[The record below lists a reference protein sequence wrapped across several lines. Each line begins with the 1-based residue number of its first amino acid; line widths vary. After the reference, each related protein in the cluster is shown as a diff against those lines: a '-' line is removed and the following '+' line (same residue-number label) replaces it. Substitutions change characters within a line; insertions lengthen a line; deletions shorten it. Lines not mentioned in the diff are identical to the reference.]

1 MYQPA
6 QMIVLAALSALSSAL
21 PPSSQSGG
29 GLQGYGT
36 FNVYSSQNTKNC
48 DGLFGE
54 QTAGGG
60 ARFTP
65 MFRNNSTNASFTG
78 QGTEELAKN
87 AQNNI
92 YQAAISDVSKGLGE
106 YRCNYSEKDMQHD
119 PNQCT
124 DRVDGTTYKL
134 PNYSYI
140 APGCPDAPCGRC
152 YTITNNANQ
161 KKITVQVVD
170 ACPKDTAWNY
180 CKALATSPTDNIPAN
195 QRCADPDTNQVDIDV
210 SAYPALTGG
219 QSYQSVSGIF
229 PCDESGVGRLMN
241 FLFCRAGFHAELGYH
256 HHTQP
261 RVHRFL
267 KRDGYF

>member
-1 MYQPA
+1 MYQAA
-6 QMIVLAALSALSSAL
+6 QMIVLAALSTLSSAL
-21 PPSSQSGG
+21 PQSSQGGG

-48 DGLFGE
+48 DGLFG
-54 QTAGGG
+54 
-60 ARFTP
+60 
-65 MFRNNSTNASFTG
+65 

-87 AQNNI
+87 TQNNI
-92 YQAAISDVSKGLGE
+92 YQAAISDVSKGLGG
-106 YRCNYSEKDMQHD
+106 YRCNYSEKDMKHD
-119 PNQCT
+119 PSQCT
-124 DRVDGTTYKL
+124 DGVDGTTYKL

-161 KKITVQVVD
+161 NKITVQIVD

-180 CKALATSPTDNIPAN
+180 CKALATTPTDNIPAN

-219 QSYQSVSGIF
+219 QSYQS
-229 PCDESGVGRLMN
+229 
-241 FLFCRAGFHAELGYH
+241 
-256 HHTQP
+256 
-261 RVHRFL
+261 
-267 KRDGYF
+267 